1 MRRILYVVIGLLAL
15 FTILRANAQDGGEGS
30 ARYLV
35 QPGVLEFQGNEG
47 GARVAFGFLERVQ
60 DGESG
65 RTWNLFPV
73 RISLRA
79 GKQSFLIAL
88 NGLSFLSPS
97 GLVIGRPVKI
107 TGVKRGDVVRAGQ
120 RLGPRRGRRVG

>member
-47 GARVAFGFLERVQ
+47 G
-60 DGESG
+60 SCT
-65 RTWNLFPV
+65 RT
-73 RISLRA
+73 
-79 GKQSFLIAL
+79 G
-88 NGLSFLSPS
+88 
-97 GLVIGRPVKI
+97 
-107 TGVKRGDVVRAGQ
+107 
-120 RLGPRRGRRVG
+120 